1 MIWFVNLD
9 EVFMKFVV
17 AGMLWFFGITQ
28 AVAETQQDIQL
39 EIEAAK
45 RSVLEISNELAKIE
59 SELISPNST
68 KASLYVAINGGNF
81 FKPMSIEV
89 TGAGIS
95 PINYVYTEL
104 ELKALKLGAVQPLGQ
119 MQVAPGAHWV
129 RIVIQGQDE
138 REQVRDLIY
147 EGTFKKGHRHQK
159 LLLTIVDKVEQR
171 SAFATLKAW

>member
-1 MIWFVNLD
+1 
-9 EVFMKFVV
+9 MKFVV

-39 EIEAAK
+39 EIESAK
-45 RSVLEISNELAKIE
+45 RSVLEISNELKEIE
-59 SELISPNST
+59 AELVRPNST

-89 TGAGIS
+89 TGAGIE
-95 PINYVYTEL
+95 PLNYVYTEL
-104 ELKALKLGAVQPLGQ
+104 ELKALKLGAVQPLGTIN
-119 MQVAPGAHWV
+119 VAPGAHWV
-129 RIVIQGQDE
+129 RIVVRGQDE
-138 REQVRDLIY
+138 RDQIRDLVY
-147 EGTFKKGHRHQK
+147 EGAFKKGHRHQK